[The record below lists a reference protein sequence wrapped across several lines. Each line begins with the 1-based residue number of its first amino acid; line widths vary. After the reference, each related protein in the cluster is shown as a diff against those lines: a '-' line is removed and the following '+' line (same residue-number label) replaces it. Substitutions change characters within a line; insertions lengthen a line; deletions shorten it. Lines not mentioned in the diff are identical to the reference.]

1 MYGIKEL
8 RDKMLNELNYIYP
21 ELESLNLV
29 NWLFLSVAGIEKKE
43 INLDPGRLVDE
54 KTREVLLEKL
64 SELKAHKP
72 IQYVTGTAYFYDLEL
87 EVSPAVLIPRPE
99 TEELVK
105 WVSEENNERPGLKVL
120 DIGTGSGCLI
130 LAFGKLLK
138 DPELTAIDISEDALH
153 MAKMNAAKYRTM
165 VSFNKTDILEEEK
178 WNELGNFDLIV
189 SNPPYVRESEKI
201 GMRANVLDY
210 EPSVALFVPDNDPLL
225 FYRAIARF
233 SKKHLSEKGRLYLEI
248 NENLG
253 KDVIYLL
260 EDDGFSEIV
269 LKKDM
274 QGKDRMVRCIS
285 QIKHNRHIRTQ

>member
-43 INLDPGRLVDE
+43 INLDPGRLVDG
-54 KTREVLLEKL
+54 KTREELLEKL

-72 IQYVTGTAYFYDLEL
+72 IQYVTEMAYFYDLEL
-87 EVSPAVLIPRPE
+87 EVNPSVLIPRPE

-105 WVSEENNERPGLKVL
+105 WVSEENNERPGLRVL

-130 LAFGKLLK
+130 LALGKLLK
-138 DPELTAIDISEDALH
+138 DPELTAIDISGDALH
-153 MAKMNAAKYRTM
+153 MAKKNAAKYRTM

-210 EPSVALFVPDNDPLL
+210 EPSIALFVPDNDPLL

-248 NENLG
+248 NESLG
-253 KDVIYLL
+253 NEMIRLLKD
-260 EDDGFSEIV
+260 EGFSEII

>member
-1 MYGIKEL
+1 MYGVKEL
-8 RDKMLNELNYIYP
+8 RDKMLNELNNIYP

-225 FYRAIARF
+225 FYRSIARF